1 MCRLRKTHQSRGV
14 NVGLKIILYG
24 ANNYHSIAAALI
36 VRVTAA
42 ALIVRVTA
50 AALTATATAADSSC
64 TDCQSDSGRTDCLSY
79 GSFGGGDLVT
89 HGDVR
94 LRDGRHRERDA

>member
-1 MCRLRKTHQSRGV
+1 MCRDTTSVVAGVILCIYTRLHQECMMTSSFV
-14 NVGLKIILYG
+14 M
-24 ANNYHSIAAALI
+24 
-36 VRVTAA
+36 
-42 ALIVRVTA
+42 